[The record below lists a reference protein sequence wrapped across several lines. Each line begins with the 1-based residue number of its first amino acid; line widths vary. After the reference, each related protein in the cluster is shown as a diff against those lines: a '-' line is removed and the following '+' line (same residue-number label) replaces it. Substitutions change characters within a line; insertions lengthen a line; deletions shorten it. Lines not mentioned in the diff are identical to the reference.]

1 MCCER
6 IENARELY
14 CFKITY
20 DDGKVF
26 YYVDSS
32 MSDAVKSASEIWSV
46 KSVEFIG
53 NGAIGS

>member
-6 IENARELY
+6 IENATELY

-20 DDGKVF
+20 DDGKIV

-32 MSDAVKSASEIWSV
+32 MSNAVRSASEIWSV
-46 KSVEFIG
+46 KLAEFIG
-53 NGAIGS
+53 QGAIGN